1 MEYMYK
7 FNVKWYNE
15 VDNNVIV
22 SKGIVAATGYHDAA
36 QKLVSNF
43 DEDNILD
50 MGLTYIV
57 DTENGINVEQEDIVD
72 HD

>member
-15 VDNNVIV
+15 ADSNVTV
-22 SKGIVAATGYHDAA
+22 SKGIVAATGYHNAA

-43 DEDNILD
+43 GENNMLD
-50 MGLTYIV
+50 MSLTYIV
-57 DTENGINVEQEDIVD
+57 DTENGINVEQEEVVD
-72 HD
+72 E

>member
-7 FNVKWYNE
+7 FSVRWYNE

-22 SKGIVAATGYHDAA
+22 SQGTVAAAGYHDAT

-43 DEDNILD
+43 GEDNMLD
-50 MGLTYIV
+50 MSLTYIV
-57 DTENGINVEQEDIVD
+57 DTENGINVEQEDVVD
-72 HD
+72 E

>member
-15 VDNNVIV
+15 VDDNTII
-22 SKGIVAATGYHDAA
+22 SSGIVAATGYHDAA

-43 DEDNILD
+43 GEDNILD

-57 DTENGINVEQEDIVD
+57 DTENGINVEQEEEVNE
-72 HD
+72 

>member
-15 VDNNVIV
+15 ADSNVTV
-22 SKGIVAATGYHDAA
+22 SKGIVAATGYHNAA
-36 QKLVSNF
+36 QKLVDNF
-43 DEDNILD
+43 GEDNILD

-57 DTENGINVEQEDIVD
+57 DSDYGINVEQEEVVD
-72 HD
+72 E